1 MGKDRRYSL
10 DDPVLAEFHRQM
22 EFGREK
28 TANSRKY
35 QHDAAIVRRQYYT
48 ELPLHRIY
56 AKALPKPELR
66 IVPRPK
72 EPRRYRRRAANMGR

>member
-1 MGKDRRYSL
+1 MGKDRGYSL
-10 DDPVLAEFHRQM
+10 DDPVLAEFHSQM
-22 EFGREK
+22 EFGRKK

-35 QHDAAIVRRQYYT
+35 QHDAAIVRKNYYT

-56 AKALPKPELR
+56 AKLHQPELR
-66 IVPRPK
+66 IVPRHE